1 MNIQQIKLWMELQAL
16 QNLGRKENE
25 SNSIMFSTLLNDLLS
40 TTVSDRLNETMPSHA
55 AEISSNHSPMQPEEK
70 AATLH
75 SDPSLKQTNTGD
87 SLDELIARAAEK
99 YDIDP
104 KLIKAVIRHESNFN
118 PNATSRAGAAG
129 LMQLMPST
137 AKMLGVQNIYDP
149 AENIEGGTKYLRQM
163 LDRYNGN
170 IALAL
175 AAYNAGPGNVDK
187 YGGIPPFK
195 ETMTYVRKILQTY
208 YA

>member
-25 SNSIMFSTLLNDLLS
+25 SNAIMFSTLLNDLLS
-40 TTVSDRLNETMPSHA
+40 TTVSDRLNETMTSHA
-55 AEISSNHSPMQPEEK
+55 AEISSNHSAIHTERK
-70 AATLH
+70 SNTLH